1 MAGHGAGAAG
11 FPFVCLAD
19 RGVAVQGV
27 GALHRGEGR
36 KGGQCADLRGEGG
49 GEFALA
55 GAQMRGH
62 AAQGRGAFGDR
73 QAGPGAVIEG
83 AACGAGGCVHV
94 GVACFGDD
102 GCDLLGMGR
111 HHFDLPAGGGRHP
124 GAIDEQ
130 AVGVAQGDAF
140 GKFKRHVRSSINV

>member
-1 MAGHGAGAAG
+1 MLSRAIVPAHRVEELSAAI
-11 FPFVCLAD
+11 AAEMQ
-19 RGVAVQGV
+19 AVRIGSPLDPATEMGPIAMKRQLERIESYV
-27 GALHRGEGR
+27 EI
-36 KGGQCADLRGEGG
+36 GQR
-49 GEFALA
+49 
-55 GAQMRGH
+55 
-62 AAQGRGAFGDR
+62 
-73 QAGPGAVIEG
+73 EG